1 MDTLEKEK
9 LPYTEPFMLIKKIS
23 FADILTSSTPDE
35 DPTLDAGGDPA
46 TEPGNPPGTGGNI
59 GDF

>member
-23 FADILTSSTPDE
+23 FVDILTSSTLE
-35 DPTLDAGGDPA
+35 DPTLEAGGDPA
-46 TEPGNPPGTGGNI
+46 VGPGNPPGTGGNT